1 MLPEFLP
8 LPSIT
13 KHVIFAFGV
22 VPLWWN
28 RLNASPLAIAS
39 PRMRLFHIYFFFIFL
54 FACASAVVA
63 FPEYGMNSTFKTSGL
78 IIVFP
83 SLIFC
88 SGYYSGKDLR
98 NGLILYSIIELS
110 LLYFTWSE
118 WNPNAVASRA
128 ATAAITS
135 YILMPSL
142 VLSFSL
148 LLVGLTVAFRFQSR
162 TVVLSTVF
170 GYLGMFLFG
179 KMQKNISAIS
189 IALVVVFLASA
200 LFSTEGLAKLRK
212 YAKSS
217 LNSQGQLAQFFL
229 SDKDEKDIDG
239 DFFDRMTPWSV
250 GLENIQK
257 HPVLGVGLGNE
268 SKAQDSESH
277 NAYLSL
283 AVEGGLP
290 SLAIWLL
297 IYLEIGKC
305 LFSFGPNVDPTI
317 DKKLKSLAAFLF
329 IYLILS
335 GFLEKSGIGSI
346 LAPNNII
353 CCFVAFW
360 SIQQHAIRSHNSR
373 QQAGSFLKQ

>member
-1 MLPEFLP
+1 MLPEFLG

-63 FPEYGMNSTFKTSGL
+63 FPEYGMNSTFKTAGL
-78 IIVFP
+78 IVVFS
-83 SLIFC
+83 SLMFC
-88 SGYYSGKDLR
+88 SGYYSGNDLR
-98 NGLILYSIIELS
+98 NGLILCAIIELS

-135 YILMPSL
+135 YILIPSF
-142 VLSFSL
+142 VFSFSL
-148 LLVGLTVAFRFQSR
+148 LLLGLTIAFRFQAR
-162 TVVLSTVF
+162 TVFFSMVF
-170 GYLGMFLFG
+170 SYFGMFLFS
-179 KMQKNISAIS
+179 KMRKHSSAYS
-189 IALVVVFLASA
+189 VALVVVFIASA
-200 LFSTEGLAKLRK
+200 LFAVEGLAELRK

-239 DFFDRMTPWSV
+239 DFFDRMLPWSV

-257 HPVLGVGLGNE
+257 HPVFGVGLGNE
-268 SKAQDSESH
+268 SKSQDMASH
-277 NAYLSL
+277 NAYISL

-290 SLAIWLL
+290 SLLIWLL
-297 IYLEIGKC
+297 VYLEIGKC
-305 LFSFGPNVDPTI
+305 LFSIGSNVDPTI

-335 GFLEKSGIGSI
+335 GFLEKSGVGSI

-373 QQAGSFLKQ
+373 QQAGSFLRQ

>member
-1 MLPEFLP
+1 M
-8 LPSIT
+8 
-13 KHVIFAFGV
+13 K
-22 VPLWWN
+22 
-28 RLNASPLAIAS
+28 
-39 PRMRLFHIYFFFIFL
+39 LFHLYFFFIFL
-54 FACASAVVA
+54 IACTSAAASTQD
-63 FPEYGMNSTFKTSGL
+63 YGMNSAFKTGGL
-78 IIVFP
+78 IVVFS
-83 SLIFC
+83 SLMFC

-98 NGLILYSIIELS
+98 NGLILYAIIELS

-135 YILMPSL
+135 YILIPSF
-142 VLSFSL
+142 VFSFSL
-148 LLVGLTVAFRFQSR
+148 LLLGLTIAFRFQSR
-162 TVVLSTVF
+162 TVFFSMVF
-170 GYLGMFLFG
+170 SYFGMFLFS
-179 KMQKNISAIS
+179 KMRKHSSAYS
-189 IALVVVFLASA
+189 VALVVVFIASA
-200 LFSTEGLAKLRK
+200 LFAVEGLAELRK

-229 SDKDEKDIDG
+229 SDKNEKDIDG
-239 DFFDRMTPWSV
+239 DFFDRMAPWSS
-250 GLENIQK
+250 GLKNIQK
-257 HPVLGVGLGNE
+257 HPALGVGLDNE
-268 SKAQDSESH
+268 SKAQNMESH
-277 NAYLSL
+277 SAYISL

-290 SLAIWLL
+290 SLLIWLL
-297 IYLEIGKC
+297 VYLEIGKC
-305 LFSFGPNVDPTI
+305 LFSIGSNVDPTI